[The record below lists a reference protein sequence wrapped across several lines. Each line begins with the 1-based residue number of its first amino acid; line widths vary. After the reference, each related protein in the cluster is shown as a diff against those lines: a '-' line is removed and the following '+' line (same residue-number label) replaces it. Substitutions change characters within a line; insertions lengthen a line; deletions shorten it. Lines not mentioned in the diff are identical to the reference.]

1 MIRAIQGNESQFRN
15 PISLCFL
22 FVRQGEVLT
31 EIYHVV
37 VLSTDYELEAN
48 YFISALTLNIYSL

>member
-1 MIRAIQGNESQFRN
+1 MNLSSVTQFPYVFCLLDRRG
-15 PISLCFL
+15 LD
-22 FVRQGEVLT
+22 RD
-31 EIYHVV
+31 IYHVV